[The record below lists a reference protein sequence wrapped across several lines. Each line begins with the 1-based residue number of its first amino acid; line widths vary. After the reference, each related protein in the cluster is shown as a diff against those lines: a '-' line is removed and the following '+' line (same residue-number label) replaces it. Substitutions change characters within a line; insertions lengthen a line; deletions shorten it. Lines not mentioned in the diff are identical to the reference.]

1 MARRQGVV
9 GLTTIAHI
17 DLAAFEHNVASI
29 VSTSA
34 PASVWVAI
42 KSNAYGHGML
52 ELADNALKAGATGF
66 AVLDIPAALRLRSH
80 GITSTVFAWLHGVD
94 SDFESAVVHEIDLGV
109 SSLEQLEA
117 IASVRG
123 VGRVHLKIDTGLHRN
138 GVSESDWERVC
149 RRAAELE
156 SAGEVS
162 IVGIWSHLADAGT
175 DADTDA
181 LSKFDA
187 AIETA
192 RNVGVNPLMTH
203 IAASSAALSTPNA
216 RRDVVRVGI
225 AAYGISPLDDVDGR
239 GLGLRPVLTLS
250 GTVSDS
256 SGDESIVASGWNDG
270 VPLVIRE
277 GSWVA
282 VNGAPARVRVVAP
295 QFTVVEGAWAIG
307 SRVDIVG
314 GDGPTAEQWAAWSG
328 TIGDEIVTR
337 IPTHV
342 RRVFVRN

>member
-1 MARRQGVV
+1 M
-9 GLTTIAHI
+9 TTIAHI

-52 ELADNALKAGATGF
+52 ELADNALKAGASGF

-80 GITSTVFAWLHGVD
+80 GITTTVFAWLHGVD
-94 SDFESAVVHEIDLGV
+94 SDFESAVAREIDLGV
-109 SSLEQLEA
+109 SSLAQLEA
-117 IASVRG
+117 IAAVPG

-138 GVSESDWERVC
+138 GVSAGDWEKVC
-149 RRAAELE
+149 RRAAALE
-156 SAGEVS
+156 SAGEVT
-162 IVGIWSHLADAGT
+162 IAGIWSHLADAGA

-187 AIETA
+187 AIDTA
-192 RNVGVNPLMTH
+192 RRVGVNPLITH

-250 GTVSDS
+250 GTISESDS
-256 SGDESIVASGWNDG
+256 GESIVASGWNDG
-270 VPLVIRE
+270 VPLAIRE

-282 VNGAPARVRVVAP
+282 VNGTPARVRIVAP
-295 QFTVVEGAWAIG
+295 QFTAIEGTWTVG

-314 GDGPTAEQWAAWSG
+314 GDGPTAEQWAAWAG
-328 TIGDEIVTR
+328 TIGDEVVTR
-337 IPTHV
+337 IPAHV
-342 RRVFVRN
+342 RRVFVRT